1 MVELWAAGLG
11 QADLEVTPERNAGAR
26 ETAGFLVPSG

>member
-11 QADLEVTPERNAGAR
+11 QADLEVTPESNASAR
-26 ETAGFLVPSG
+26 ETAGFVIPSG